1 MFPLGTVVM
10 PGVMAPLHVFEER
23 YRAMVRDCLTMD
35 EPAFGIVLIRR
46 GPEVGGGD
54 ERCDVG
60 TEVRMLKT
68 LRLEDGRYALVAGGA
83 RRIRVVQWLEDAP
96 YPQALVEDWPDEDE
110 ADSHDAVAA
119 RLPAARDAVR
129 RCLALATE
137 LGDRVPRLDT
147 EIVEDGPL
155 ATLQLSALAPLELAD
170 HQRLLEAPGALHR
183 LLLLD
188 ELLAGRREAFM
199 ARLGAADGAGG
210 ETGDDRTE
218 G

>member
-1 MFPLGTVVM
+1 MFPLSTVVM

-54 ERCDVG
+54 VRCDVG

-68 LRLEDGRYALVAGGA
+68 LRLEDGRYALVVGGA
-83 RRIRVVQWLEDAP
+83 SRIRVVQWLPDDP
-96 YPQALVEDWPDEDE
+96 YPQALVDDWADDDADAPD
-110 ADSHDAVAA
+110 VAT
-119 RLPAARDAVR
+119 RLPAAYDEVR

-147 EIVEDGPL
+147 EIVADGPL
-155 ATLQLSALAPLELAD
+155 ATHQLAALAPLEDHD
-170 HQRLLEAPGALHR
+170 HQRLLESSGARAR
-183 LLLLD
+183 LDLLG
-188 ELLAGRREAFM
+188 ELVAGRRQSYL
-199 ARLGAADGAGG
+199 ARLRAAGNA
-210 ETGDDRTE
+210 DRTE